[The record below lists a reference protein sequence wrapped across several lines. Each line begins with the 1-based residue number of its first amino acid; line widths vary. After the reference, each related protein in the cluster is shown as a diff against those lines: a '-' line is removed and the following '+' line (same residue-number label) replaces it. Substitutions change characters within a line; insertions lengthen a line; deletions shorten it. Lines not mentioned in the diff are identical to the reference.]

1 MDEFKEKLTAHILWM
16 KTLEIDY
23 ARYAAKQYAEAMPW
37 LDLIANLSA
46 KHRVSTDCNHD
57 KKVENQVLRSE
68 K

>member
-46 KHRVSTDCNHD
+46 KHRVSTDCIHD

>member
-1 MDEFKEKLTAHILWM
+1 M
-16 KTLEIDY
+16 KTMDIDY

-46 KHRVSTDCNHD
+46 KHRVSTDCIHD
-57 KKVENQVLRSE
+57 KKSDNQVLRSE